1 MTLNQ
6 KFMVMILIPV
16 AGVLGLVGVGAWTLR
31 DTSRG
36 LDDVVNRQ
44 FVGLIEGEI
53 TPLIAEQILPVIDE
67 DLVRLQ
73 ELDRSLQLMLEADRD
88 MHQALIAERVALTA
102 EGDVFAAADATN
114 AENIGQADTRTQ
126 KASAQ
131 FSTDATRK
139 LYTRF
144 VAEFARW
151 RSASRAVI
159 EHGESEAD
167 YAAALASSNGGAAQS
182 AFDSA
187 RDLLDQLQELQ
198 HQQIEATLAR
208 IDEKKA
214 QISAKRAAM
223 DERKETVLAVGRD
236 ITNRSNTATMIFVII
251 GAAVV
256 VIIPLI
262 GFFIARS
269 LARALKRMVEG
280 LSEGS
285 KQVNEAATQVSGSSQ
300 QIAQGASEQASS
312 LEQTSASLEEMAAMT
327 RTNAANAEQANKLA
341 AQARGN
347 AESGDRTMGELNQA
361 MAAINE
367 SSGQIGKIIKV
378 IEEIAFQTNL
388 LALNAAVEAARAGE
402 HGKGFAV
409 VAEEVRNLALRAA
422 QAARETTTLIEDS
435 VSRTQTGTTVA
446 NAAADSLRSIVGD
459 VTSVAELLHGIAKAS
474 GEQAQGVDQIN
485 TAVSQLD
492 RVTQQNA
499 AGAEESASAS
509 EHLSAQSVALDSI
522 VSELSAIV
530 GRSQAHRPVT
540 REAARTTKE
549 PRPRATART
558 VTGAQVAGQ
567 DHGDSEGL
575 SNF

>member
-1 MTLNQ
+1 MVNQ
-6 KFMVMILIPV
+6 
-16 AGVLGLVGVGAWTLR
+16 
-31 DTSRG
+31 
-36 LDDVVNRQ
+36 Q

-67 DLVRLQ
+67 DLVCLQ

-88 MHQALIAERVALTA
+88 MHQALIAERVSLTA

-139 LYTRF
+139 LYTQF
-144 VAEFARW
+144 AAEFARW

-167 YAAALASSNGGAAQS
+167 HAAALASSNGGAAQS
-182 AFDSA
+182 TFDSA

-208 IDEKKA
+208 IDEKKT
-214 QISAKRAAM
+214 QINAKRAAM

-236 ITNRSNTATMIFVII
+236 ITDRSNTATMIFVII
-251 GAAVV
+251 GAAVT
-256 VIIPLI
+256 VIVPLI
-262 GFFIARS
+262 GFFIARGLS
-269 LARALKRMVEG
+269 RALKRVVESLG
-280 LSEGS
+280 EGS

-300 QIAQGASEQASS
+300 QIAEGASEQASS
-312 LEQTSASLEEMAAMT
+312 LEETSASLEEMAAMT
-327 RTNAANAEQANKLA
+327 RTNAANAEQANELA

-361 MAAINE
+361 MEAINE

-409 VAEEVRNLALRAA
+409 VAEEVRSLAQRAA
-422 QAARETTTLIEDS
+422 QAARETTTLIDDS
-435 VSRTQTGTTVA
+435 VGRTQTGTTVA

-459 VTSVAELLHGIAKAS
+459 VTSVAELLNGIAKAS

-499 AGAEESASAS
+499 GSAEESASAS

-522 VSELSAIV
+522 VLELGAIV
-530 GRSQAHRPVT
+530 GRSHAHRPPT
-540 REAARTTKE
+540 LEAAGTTKKS
-549 PRPRATART
+549 RVRVTART
-558 VTGAQVAGQ
+558 ATGVQVTKQ
-567 DHGDSEGL
+567 DYGNSEGL
-575 SNF
+575 SDF